1 MKPVPGVLALVALLT
16 VAVYGGEAGGY
27 IYVKD
32 ITMHMS
38 DGNATFDLNYSL
50 ETFARLYVLALGC
63 RYLEPDLLSIFK
75 GCGAVKLLSAGT
87 NCASVKVTKAGK
99 YAEGRYLFEPL
110 SRDSKDV
117 TLKDGIPRLTV
128 IYPEGRSLTFYNV
141 TSVQS
146 IFREA
151 EALSSANTSISPK
164 SIFNGSLNMSHEQFD
179 RTLDESDGAFNGSSD
194 KLIKGSAQRIQVE
207 LPRRLSKIDL

>member
-1 MKPVPGVLALVALLT
+1 MKPVPGVLALAALFA

-32 ITMHMS
+32 ITMRMS
-38 DGNATFDLNYSL
+38 NDNATFDMNYSL
-50 ETFARLYVLALGC
+50 ETFAKLYVLALGC

-75 GCGAVKLLSAGT
+75 GCGGVKLLSADT
-87 NCASVKVTKAGK
+87 NCASVEVTKAGK
-99 YAEGRYLFEPL
+99 YVEGCYLFEPL
-110 SRDSKDV
+110 SRGSKDMP
-117 TLKDGIPRLTV
+117 LKGGIPRFTV

-151 EALSSANTSISPK
+151 EAFSSGNASISPK
-164 SIFNGSLNMSHEQFD
+164 GMFNGSWNVSHEQFNRTFDGSAHGIHDEAFNGSLDEQ
-179 RTLDESDGAFNGSSD
+179 T
-194 KLIKGSAQRIQVE
+194 KE
-207 LPRRLSKIDL
+207 LALENSG